1 MCKCKCMCAVWLFS
15 SKCKWL
21 KKQSGCTSCTFSAR
35 MHMFGTTATAAAH
48 AACWLH
54 RCAFCA
60 EYVRSVINALSS
72 RGEGA
77 RISCEMRAF
86 SLLHQAAHH
95 TTFTSPHACWSLPQI
110 QAKASNHVAW
120 ANYHPVE
127 HKDAK
132 TIANVTLGRVL
143 QKRFELHCIEIH
155 TKDKA

>member
-48 AACWLH
+48 AACWLL

-72 RGEGA
+72 RGEGGCTDKLRNA
-77 RISCEMRAF
+77 RIF
-86 SLLHQAAHH
+86 SAHH
-95 TTFTSPHACWSLPQI
+95 TTSTTPHACWSLPQS
-110 QAKASNHVAW
+110 QAKASNHVAS

-143 QKRFELHCIEIH
+143 QKRFELHCIETH